1 MELDAEA
8 RDLLL
13 LARDARTPSAEDK
26 ARIERRLALALG
38 ASAAAAVSAS
48 AAPAAA
54 STSLAAKAG
63 SAALLKWTLLS
74 CAVITA
80 GAAGYVLLSPA
91 PVPQHAAAAGKAR
104 TAVPAAE
111 PIPAPVPDSDSDSV
125 SVSGSD
131 SDSVSGSGSVSGSA
145 PKASAEPTRAAHR
158 AAHPRTN
165 SEAAL
170 RDELELLHAAQAAW
184 RAGDAPRALTL
195 TAEHERRHPHSA
207 LGLER
212 DALRVLALC
221 DAGKPQEAKRLARSW
236 LARAPSSPLRAS
248 IEASCAAK

>member
-91 PVPQHAAAAGKAR
+91 PVPQHAAAAVKAR

-125 SVSGSD
+125 SGSG
-131 SDSVSGSGSVSGSA
+131 SDSVSGSGSVSGSV
-145 PKASAEPTRAAHR
+145 PKASAEPTRAARH